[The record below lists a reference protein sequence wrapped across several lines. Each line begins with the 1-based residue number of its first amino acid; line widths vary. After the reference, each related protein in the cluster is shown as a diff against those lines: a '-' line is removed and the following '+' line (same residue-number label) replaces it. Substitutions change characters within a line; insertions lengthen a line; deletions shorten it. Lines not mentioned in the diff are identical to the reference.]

1 LDKYI
6 KEKEA
11 KENSIRTEKIREIE
25 DLRKKM
31 LQDIKTA
38 KMNLLNNSTSDQIGT
53 TKITII

>member
-1 LDKYI
+1 
-6 KEKEA
+6 
-11 KENSIRTEKIREIE
+11 
-25 DLRKKM
+25 M

>member
-1 LDKYI
+1 MDKYI